1 MALPFPLVTPSSEE
15 KVPSPQVWGF
25 PPGGD
30 RMWYSTNP
38 KSCLSKLPTLHPHG
52 FKVQSSGARDGDLC
66 ETPPNFTPGKRGGRA
81 PGVRNSWRSV
91 LRGLS
96 SCPAWSSRLGLGLH
110 MLDTGQDF
118 LLVSGQ
124 SDSNSEQILGGDL
137 ADQLKRAE
145 PSCRETFFVS
155 PHFDGSKPLAHRAK
169 SRVVRLPLIQER
181 V

>member
-52 FKVQSSGARDGDLC
+52 FKVQSSRARDGDLC

-81 PGVRNSWRSV
+81 PGVRNFLEVSTEGLV
-91 LRGLS
+91 LL
-96 SCPAWSSRLGLGLH
+96 SRLELQAWLGTSYAGH
-110 MLDTGQDF
+110 WPRF
-118 LLVSGQ
+118 SSG
-124 SDSNSEQILGGDL
+124 
-137 ADQLKRAE
+137 
-145 PSCRETFFVS
+145 
-155 PHFDGSKPLAHRAK
+155 
-169 SRVVRLPLIQER
+169 VRPE
-181 V
+181 